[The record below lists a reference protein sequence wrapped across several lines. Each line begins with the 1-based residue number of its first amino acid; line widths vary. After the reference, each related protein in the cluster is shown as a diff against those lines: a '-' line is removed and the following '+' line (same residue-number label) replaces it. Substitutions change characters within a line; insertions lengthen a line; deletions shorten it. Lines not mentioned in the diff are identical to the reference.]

1 MNITRDP
8 INGQITE
15 DVTLSARDYLE
26 RIRHLESRLRMK
38 ESQIDQ
44 YRRDICSLRA
54 LDYTADK
61 ICGGSPIDVSDKI
74 ARLDE
79 LIRDT
84 NREWDELIEMRE
96 QAKTFI
102 SKLESA
108 TQQEVLTKRYIQNKR
123 WEQIAVEM
131 NITWRHTF
139 RIHRAALDGFSQK
152 MAYHVSILT

>member
-1 MNITRDP
+1 MTAK
-8 INGQITE
+8 E
-15 DVTLSARDYLE
+15 YLE
-26 RIRHLESRLRMK
+26 YIRSLETRLRMK
-38 ESQIDQ
+38 EERIAQLQ
-44 YRRDICSLRA
+44 HDICSLQA
-54 LDYTADK
+54 LDYAKDK
-61 ICGGSPIDVSDKI
+61 ITGGSPIDVSDKI

-96 QAKTFI
+96 QAKALI
-102 SKLESA
+102 AKLESA

-139 RIHRAALDGFSQK
+139 RIHRAALEKFSQK
-152 MAYHVSILT
+152 MALNVSILT

>member
-1 MNITRDP
+1 MTAK
-8 INGQITE
+8 E
-15 DVTLSARDYLE
+15 YLE
-26 RIRHLESRLRMK
+26 YIRSLETRLRMK
-38 ESQIDQ
+38 EERIAQLQ
-44 YRRDICSLRA
+44 HDICSLQA
-54 LDYTADK
+54 LDYAKDK
-61 ICGGSPIDVSDKI
+61 ITGGSPIDVSDKI
-74 ARLDE
+74 VRLDE

-96 QAKTFI
+96 QAKTLI
-102 SKLESA
+102 AKLESA

-152 MAYHVSILT
+152 MALNVSILT

>member
-8 INGQITE
+8 INGQIVE
-15 DVTLSARDYLE
+15 NVTPSARDYLE

-61 ICGGSPIDVSDKI
+61 ICGGPIDVSDKS

-79 LIRDT
+79 LIRET
-84 NREWDELIEMRE
+84 NADWDEFINAREKAEELI
-96 QAKTFI
+96 K
-102 SKLESA
+102 KLESVR
-108 TQQEVLTKRYIQNKR
+108 QQEVLTKRYIQNKR

-139 RIHRAALDGFSQK
+139 RVHRAALEEFSQK
-152 MAYHVSILT
+152 RALNVSILT

>member
-1 MNITRDP
+1 MNAK
-8 INGQITE
+8 E
-15 DVTLSARDYLE
+15 YLE
-26 RIRHLESRLRMK
+26 YIRSLETRLRMK
-38 ESQIDQ
+38 EERIAQLQ
-44 YRRDICSLRA
+44 HDICSLQA
-54 LDYTADK
+54 LDYAKDK
-61 ICGGSPIDVSDKI
+61 ITGGSPIDVSDKI

-96 QAKTFI
+96 QAQTLI

-152 MAYHVSILT
+152 MALNVSILT

>member
-1 MNITRDP
+1 MNAK
-8 INGQITE
+8 E
-15 DVTLSARDYLE
+15 YLE
-26 RIRHLESRLRMK
+26 YVRSLDTRLRMK
-38 ESQIDQ
+38 EERIAQLQ
-44 YRRDICSLRA
+44 HDICSLQA
-54 LDYTADK
+54 LDYAKDK
-61 ICGGSPIDVSDKI
+61 ITGGSPIDVSDKI

-152 MAYHVSILT
+152 MALNVSILT

>member
-1 MNITRDP
+1 MTAK
-8 INGQITE
+8 E
-15 DVTLSARDYLE
+15 YLE
-26 RIRHLESRLRMK
+26 YVRSLEVRLRMK
-38 ESQIDQ
+38 EERIAQLQ
-44 YRRDICSLRA
+44 HDICSLQA
-54 LDYTADK
+54 LDYAKDK
-61 ICGGSPIDVSDKI
+61 ITGGSPIDVSDKI

-79 LIRDT
+79 LIQDT

-96 QAKTFI
+96 QAKTLI

-123 WEQIAVEM
+123 WEQIAVEL

-152 MAYHVSILT
+152 MALNVSILT

>member
-1 MNITRDP
+1 MNAK
-8 INGQITE
+8 E
-15 DVTLSARDYLE
+15 YLE
-26 RIRHLESRLRMK
+26 YVRSLDTRLRMK
-38 ESQIDQ
+38 EERIAQLQ
-44 YRRDICSLRA
+44 HDICSLQA
-54 LDYTADK
+54 LDYAKDK
-61 ICGGSPIDVSDKI
+61 ITGGSPIDVSDKI

-96 QAKTFI
+96 QAKTLI
-102 SKLESA
+102 AKLESA

-139 RIHRAALDGFSQK
+139 RIYRAALEEFSQK
-152 MAYHVSILT
+152 MALNVSILT

>member
-1 MNITRDP
+1 MTAK
-8 INGQITE
+8 E
-15 DVTLSARDYLE
+15 YLE
-26 RIRHLESRLRMK
+26 YVRSLEVRLRMK
-38 ESQIDQ
+38 EERIAQLQ
-44 YRRDICSLRA
+44 HDICSLQA
-54 LDYTADK
+54 LDYAKDK
-61 ICGGSPIDVSDKI
+61 ITGGSTIDVSDKI

-84 NREWDELIEMRE
+84 NRELDELIEMRE

-152 MAYHVSILT
+152 MALNVSILT

>member
-1 MNITRDP
+1 MNAK
-8 INGQITE
+8 E
-15 DVTLSARDYLE
+15 YLE
-26 RIRHLESRLRMK
+26 YVRSLDTRLRMK
-38 ESQIDQ
+38 EERIAQLQ
-44 YRRDICSLRA
+44 HDICSLQA
-54 LDYTADK
+54 LDYAKDK
-61 ICGGSPIDVSDKI
+61 ITGGSPIDVSDKI

-123 WEQIAVEM
+123 WEQIAVEL

-139 RIHRAALDGFSQK
+139 RIHRAALKEFSQK
-152 MAYHVSILT
+152 MALNVSILT

>member
-1 MNITRDP
+1 MTAK
-8 INGQITE
+8 E
-15 DVTLSARDYLE
+15 YLE
-26 RIRHLESRLRMK
+26 YIRSLEIRLRMK
-38 ESQIDQ
+38 EERIAQLQ
-44 YRRDICSLRA
+44 HDICSLQA
-54 LDYTADK
+54 LDYAKDK
-61 ICGGSPIDVSDKI
+61 ITGGSPIDVSDKI

-84 NREWDELIEMRE
+84 NRECDELIEMRE
-96 QAKTFI
+96 QAKTLI
-102 SKLESA
+102 AKLESA

-152 MAYHVSILT
+152 MALNVSILT